1 MSNYNYLGKHDSLGN
16 AELKSVKCLSFEVAE
31 DNQSKLIIALDHGK
45 KFSPIAFMDG
55 G

>member
-1 MSNYNYLGKHDSLGN
+1 MGKPDSLGN
-16 AELKSVKCLSFEVAE
+16 AELKSAECPFFEVAE
-31 DNQSKLIIALDHGK
+31 DNQSELTIALDHGK